1 MAVTLVLGEGRGGP
15 LVELEGVADVALA
28 ELQVVGLYSGA
39 VLAKYQVPLVI
50 LGGGESDVLAQFPLG
65 VVAAQLVGRLTGLLN
80 IILTTVE
87 RGSVGA
93 DPSDSSLG

>member
-15 LVELEGVADVALA
+15 LVELEGVADVTLA

-65 VVAAQLVGRLTGLLN
+65 VVATQLVGCLTGLLN